1 MDFTN
6 AEIGMRIRIVRKE
19 RGYTREQ
26 LAEYADMSSNFLG
39 AVETGKKS
47 MKVQNLAKIAK
58 ALDVTADYLIYGT
71 APYKENVKIN
81 TMLSSMSEDKRK
93 QVEKMITVFMETF
106 RIYEKELQEK
116 TEE

>member
-1 MDFTN
+1 MDFN
-6 AEIGMRIRIVRKE
+6 AEIGMRIRKVRKE

-39 AVETGKKS
+39 AVENGRKG

-58 ALDVTADYLIYGT
+58 ALDVTADYLLFGS
-71 APYKENVKIN
+71 APFKENAKIN
-81 TMLSSMSEDKRK
+81 AMLSSMSEDKRK

-106 RIYEKELQEK
+106 RIYEKEFKEK